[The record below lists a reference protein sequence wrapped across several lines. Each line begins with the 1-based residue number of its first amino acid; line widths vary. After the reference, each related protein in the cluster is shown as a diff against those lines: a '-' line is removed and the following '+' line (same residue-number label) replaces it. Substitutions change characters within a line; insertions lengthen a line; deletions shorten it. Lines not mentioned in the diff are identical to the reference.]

1 MAVVERA
8 MLDARIL
15 AATAA
20 IWLLAFGG
28 LALTRWNAEPYYMPG
43 GEAFVAPLVDHCA
56 GVPVA
61 TMAAAAGLPGKEP
74 PDDLC

>member
-15 AATAA
+15 TATAA
-20 IWLLAFGG
+20 IWLLAVGG
-28 LALTRWNAEPYYMPG
+28 LALTRWYAEAVYMPG
-43 GEAFVAPLVDHCA
+43 GQAVVAPPVEHCA
-56 GVPVA
+56 GALVA